1 MRRTFTRD
9 VGVTPGAVFCTLVY
23 AVTAG
28 QIVAEFTRHF
38 TRLFVPL
45 HTRCTICVFV
55 HLDFGRC
62 EEGTRDH
69 CNFMILLKHTALR
82 SSSKYSLNVTYKQT
96 NKQTNKQKHTNTHKH
111 ALTHALTHARMNAQT
126 TTAT

>member
-1 MRRTFTRD
+1 MRRTFTLD

-38 TRLFVPL
+38 TLLFIPL

-55 HLDFGRC
+55 HLDVGRC

-96 NKQTNKQKHTNTHKH
+96 NKQTHKH